1 MTNDG
6 AFANMISHPSTHF
19 AKTYRVTVHPKINE
33 DQLTQLTTGVIVDGR
48 KSMPAAIHVVTN
60 EKERTVLEIVL
71 EEGRN
76 RQIRKMCEIA
86 NKIKARRLELGLT
99 LEDVAQAV
107 GVGRSTV
114 RKWETGMIK
123 NMGRDKIAALAKV
136 LQISPVELVPAAGS
150 VRSEDEER
158 LEALHQD
165 PRLGL
170 LFDRTRRM
178 SKEDVDFMLQMA
190 DRIVKERDGD

>member
-1 MTNDG
+1 
-6 AFANMISHPSTHF
+6 
-19 AKTYRVTVHPKINE
+19 
-33 DQLTQLTTGVIVDGR
+33 
-48 KSMPAAIHVVTN
+48 
-60 EKERTVLEIVL
+60 
-71 EEGRN
+71 
-76 RQIRKMCEIA
+76 MCEIA

-150 VRSEDEER
+150 VRSEDEE
-158 LEALHQD
+158 LIEALHQN
-165 PRLGL
+165 PKLRL
-170 LFDRTRRM
+170 LFDIQRNLDD
-178 SKEDVDFMLQMA
+178 SDLNAVLGVVNA
-190 DRIVKERDGD
+190 IAKERGDD